1 MGIIGSIIRINGSL
15 TGLNGNGSVT
25 GSERVE
31 FVIYFTCS
39 FELLILS
46 NH

>member
-1 MGIIGSIIRINGSL
+1 VTRTNGSIRGS
-15 TGLNGNGSVT
+15 NGSVT

-39 FELLILS
+39 FERTTSSII
-46 NH
+46 